1 MLVVV
6 TVNKLKPLAHASDS
20 LREYRYRAQLQGAF
34 SLAAHN
40 RSRVGDP
47 YGRREGNPVLWES
60 SETPGELA
68 KAADLS
74 ERLPGMCGSV
84 GHGEGLAL
92 NREG

>member
-1 MLVVV
+1 MRPFRCTPGPGTSGVPLPGVQ
-6 TVNKLKPLAHASDS
+6 LKRPFCLSIRIRAS
-20 LREYRYRAQLQGAF
+20 
-34 SLAAHN
+34 
-40 RSRVGDP
+40 VGDP
-47 YGRREGNPVLWES
+47 YGRDAGNPVLWES

-68 KAADLS
+68 KAAALS